1 MTLPA
6 LASLLALATVAGYG
20 LLCALSPFGTCRRCD
35 GHGTRLCV
43 TRTGR
48 IRPGKP
54 CRRCR
59 GRGRR
64 VRLGHRALTTT
75 RTLHRNGT
83 R

>member
-1 MTLPA
+1 MALPA
-6 LASLLALATVAGYG
+6 LASLLAFAALAGYG
-20 LLCALSPFGTCRRCD
+20 LLCALSPFGTCRRCN
-35 GHGTRLCV
+35 GHGTRLRT

-64 VRLGHRALTTT
+64 VRLGHRALTGA